1 MKKIRKISV
10 WAMAALTLSAG
21 LSSCNQEVLD
31 TNQYNK
37 DGVSLLAFGPMPVTR
52 GATMRVTGTRL
63 NDVREVL
70 FPQGNQKLT
79 PATTFVAADFT
90 VESAEEMTV
99 TIPDQSVPG
108 KLRIVTS
115 AGDTLTSTSSITFA
129 EEISV
134 TSIAPNPVHPGDIVT
149 ISGEFVWNIG
159 EVVFFDHVAVPAESF
174 VKNTRKEIQVR
185 VPMEAKAGAVAYSD
199 GSEGAEATT
208 IATLEVDAAKATGIS
223 NATPE
228 FGETVTITGE
238 NLDLVTTIDFPAVPD
253 VPFTTAPDGSSIS
266 VAVPTNTV
274 SGTVTLTSASGLTT
288 SVEITVPLASV
299 SSTDPVKDVKV
310 GQMITIIGDKLDR
323 IVRLQLPAIAEPL
336 QKGQFEQS
344 PAQIRFA
351 VPEGMGDGRV
361 VLVQHDNWSIESDKI
376 AMYSDAPEQ
385 AIWSGEFVC
394 SSWNGNQDLAWGG
407 FDWTTI
413 PAGTKLMFYYKKNNP
428 GQWGCISLRHGENWG
443 NLPAPIPGQ
452 YDLEEDAGVLSVV
465 FTQEVLDDIIA
476 GNGLVVTGDNYTLT
490 KIAIPASEIVV
501 WQGQAVAD
509 DWGNQPYI
517 LSDGGAELLEAG
529 LKVGSIIRVYI
540 TPTEQ
545 NWNCQIVDGH
555 WGPTFA
561 DCDFN
566 QDNWNLDEHNGA
578 LEFKVTADIYA
589 AITTAGGWGGSF
601 ILNGDNVI
609 CTKVTIE

>member
-1 MKKIRKISV
+1 MNMKKIRKISV

-115 AGDTLTSTSSITFA
+115 AGDTLTSTSAITFA

-208 IATLEVDAAKATGIS
+208 IANLEVDAAKATGIS

-238 NLDLVTTIDFPAVPD
+238 NLDLVTTIDFPAVAGVD
-253 VPFTTAPDGSSIS
+253 FTAAADGNSIS
-266 VAVPTNTV
+266 VAVPENTV

-288 SVEITVPLASV
+288 SVAITMPLATV
-299 SSTDPVKDVKV
+299 NTTDPVKDVKA
-310 GQMITIIGDKLDR
+310 GQMITITGDKLDR
-323 IVRLQLPAIAEPL
+323 IVRLVLPAVEEPL
-336 QKGQFEQS
+336 VKGQFEQS
-344 PAQIRFA
+344 PAQIRFK
-351 VPEGMGDGRV
+351 VPEGMGDGKV
-361 VLVQHDNWSIESDKI
+361 ILVQHDNYSVESDKI
-376 AMYSDAPEQ
+376 SMYSEAPETV
-385 AIWSGEFVC
+385 IWAGNFVIGN
-394 SSWNGNQDLAWGG
+394 WNAGMQELAWGG
-407 FDWTTI
+407 
-413 PAGTKLMFYYKKNNP
+413 
-428 GQWGCISLRHGENWG
+428 
-443 NLPAPIPGQ
+443 
-452 YDLEEDAGVLSVV
+452 
-465 FTQEVLDDIIA
+465 
-476 GNGLVVTGDNYTLT
+476 
-490 KIAIPASEIVV
+490 
-501 WQGQAVAD
+501 
-509 DWGNQPYI
+509 
-517 LSDGGAELLEAG
+517 
-529 LKVGSIIRVYI
+529 
-540 TPTEQ
+540 TPT
-545 NWNCQIVDGH
+545 
-555 WGPTFA
+555 
-561 DCDFN
+561 
-566 QDNWNLDEHNGA
+566 
-578 LEFKVTADIYA
+578 
-589 AITTAGGWGGSF
+589 
-601 ILNGDNVI
+601 
-609 CTKVTIE
+609 